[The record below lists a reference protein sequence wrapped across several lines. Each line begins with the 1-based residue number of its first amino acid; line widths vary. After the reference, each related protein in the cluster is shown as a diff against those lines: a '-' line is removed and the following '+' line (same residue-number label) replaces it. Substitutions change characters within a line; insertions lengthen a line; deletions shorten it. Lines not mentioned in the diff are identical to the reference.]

1 MINFVFSSEH
11 SIWSKPE
18 NVSTVERLISGIGN
32 HPSHSPALL
41 AWALS
46 SYISRGAKV
55 LGKSS
60 RMGEVA
66 IQNRV
71 LKTLEFILLAD
82 FMNHPLVSDIIH
94 RQVDHHCC
102 FLYAY

>member
-1 MINFVFSSEH
+1 MDKFINLLFIVEH
-11 SIWSKPE
+11 NIWSKPE

-41 AWALS
+41 AWALT
-46 SYISRGAKV
+46 SYIARGAKV
-55 LGKSS
+55 LSKSS

-71 LKTLEFILLAD
+71 LKTLELILVAD
-82 FMNHPLVSDIIH
+82 FMNHPLVADIIH
-94 RQVDHHCC
+94 RQVYYLILCT
-102 FLYAY
+102 